1 MFYTLNPKPY
11 PLYAILGTPHLS
23 RTLYKSALF
32 MQNKPNFDKG
42 QNKPNPLYKKDLRK
56 FYTPSDNE
64 KQTQNKANLLDTQM
78 NVNTVITMNYEQI
91 TMNNANKNKANSN
104 PIKPNFKRDL
114 VKMGHHE

>member
-1 MFYTLNPKPY
+1 
-11 PLYAILGTPHLS
+11 
-23 RTLYKSALF
+23 

-78 NVNTVITMNYEQI
+78 NVNTVITKDYEI
-91 TMNNANKNKANSN
+91 NDIFAVPENKANSN
-104 PIKPNFKRDL
+104 PISNGAYSPLAGLDEGF
-114 VKMGHHE
+114 